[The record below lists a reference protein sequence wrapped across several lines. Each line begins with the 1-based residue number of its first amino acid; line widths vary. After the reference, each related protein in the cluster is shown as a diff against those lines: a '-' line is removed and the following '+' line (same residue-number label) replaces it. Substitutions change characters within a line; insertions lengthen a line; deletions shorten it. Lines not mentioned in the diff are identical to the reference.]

1 MQVRSTPHVGE
12 AVMYIFSLPFRPIWP
27 IARFLL
33 GWGFF
38 LWLLQASFPTPRVLF
53 VPSMFFLTWVAAW
66 LVDAAVKLT
75 RRSDSEII
83 PMVPLLNSLIVLSVA
98 GANTRWAQLGV
109 QELALWLMTSGYMLA
124 QGEVW
129 RQIGA
134 QGKKALQRRWRDA

>member
-1 MQVRSTPHVGE
+1 
-12 AVMYIFSLPFRPIWP
+12 
-27 IARFLL
+27 
-33 GWGFF
+33 
-38 LWLLQASFPTPRVLF
+38 
-53 VPSMFFLTWVAAW
+53 MFFLTWVAAW

-75 RRSDSEII
+75 RRSDFEII

-98 GANTRWAQLGV
+98 VANTRWAQLGV